1 MIWEINRMSE
11 GPADDAKSIDASGFE
26 ALERATGLSG
36 FKLDDE
42 SRHRIEWAL
51 FWART
56 SQAKKAQ
63 VDIANLIVELAVQ
76 YSHAAQKSVLAK
88 AGEAGRSAGKAKGE
102 APTPSFFAFVRKAV
116 EFVPEAGALSDAEL
130 DQHMRKALSAA
141 KRQKDDP
148 KSKMPPE
155 RREELHLAL
164 AK

>member
-1 MIWEINRMSE
+1 MTE
-11 GPADDAKSIDASGFE
+11 GPDDPKSIDPAGFA
-26 ALERATGLSG
+26 ALERATGIDG
-36 FKLDDE
+36 FKLDED

-56 SQAKKAQ
+56 NQAKKAQ
-63 VDIANLIVELAVQ
+63 ADIGNLIVELAVQ
-76 YSHAAQKSVLAK
+76 YARAANKSVLAK
-88 AGEAGRSAGKAKGE
+88 GPEAKPGKAKGD
-102 APTPSFFAFVRKAV
+102 AVTDSFFGFARKAV
-116 EFVPEAGALSDAEL
+116 EFVPEAGQLSDAEL

-155 RREELHLAL
+155 RRDELNLAL

>member
-1 MIWEINRMSE
+1 MSE
-11 GPADDAKSIDASGFE
+11 GPVDDAKSIDAAGFE
-26 ALERATGLSG
+26 ALERATGISG
-36 FKLDDE
+36 LKLDED

-63 VDIANLIVELAVQ
+63 VDIGNLIVELAVQ
-76 YSHAAQKSVLAK
+76 YAGAARKSVLAK
-88 AGEAGRSAGKAKGE
+88 AGEAGKSAGKGAKGD
-102 APTPSFFAFVRKAV
+102 PVTDSFFGFVRKAA
-116 EFVPEAGALSDAEL
+116 EYVPEAGQLDDAEF
-130 DQHMRKALSAA
+130 DQHVRRALSAA
-141 KRQKDDP
+141 RRQKDDP

>member
-1 MIWEINRMSE
+1 MSE
-11 GPADDAKSIDASGFE
+11 GPAEDAKSIDALGFG
-26 ALERATGLSG
+26 ALERATGIAG
-36 FKLDDE
+36 FTLDED

-56 SQAKKAQ
+56 SQAKKEKT
-63 VDIANLIVELAVQ
+63 DIANLIVELAVQ
-76 YSHAAQKSVLAK
+76 YARAANQSVLAK
-88 AGEAGRSAGKAKGE
+88 DEAKP

-116 EFVPEAGALSDAEL
+116 DFVPEAGPLSDAEL
-130 DQHMRKALSAA
+130 DQHVRKALSAA

-155 RREELHLAL
+155 RRDELNLAL

>member
-1 MIWEINRMSE
+1 MNAVSDDGE
-11 GPADDAKSIDASGFE
+11 GRSMDEGAFE
-26 ALERATGLSG
+26 QLERATGIEG
-36 FKLDDE
+36 FKLDDD

-56 SQAKKAQ
+56 NQAKKSQ

-76 YSHAAQKSVLAK
+76 YARAAGKSVLAT
-88 AGEAGRSAGKAKGE
+88 EAPAKSAKGD
-102 APTPSFFAFVRKAV
+102 AVSPSFFTFVKKAV
-116 EFVPEAGALSDAEL
+116 EFVPEAGELTDADL
-130 DQHMRKALSAA
+130 AQHTRKALAAA

-155 RREELHLAL
+155 RRDELNLAL